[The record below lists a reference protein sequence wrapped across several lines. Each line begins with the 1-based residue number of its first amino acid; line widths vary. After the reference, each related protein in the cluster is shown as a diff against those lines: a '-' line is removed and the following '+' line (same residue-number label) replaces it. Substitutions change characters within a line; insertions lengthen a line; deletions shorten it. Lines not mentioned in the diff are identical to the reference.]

1 MAGPR
6 GPRKRT
12 LAPGKRPKPAAKA
25 RAEIKEVEEIPEH
38 LDGAAAPAEAVVVE
52 SAPVATGGPVTGA
65 LPRRKRDVPA
75 HIKAALAR
83 AEATSAGKDLPEP
96 DETSVDDALVDE
108 FGSRAKPAAKRKKAA
123 APDPAAPPVP
133 PPHPEKPDP
142 ATLPALEGGALVF
155 RLNPTGRRS
164 EYKEEYAD
172 VAREMCEHGATDM
185 ELADFFRVSIR
196 TIYRWKAEHIAF
208 RQSIYLGSHTYS
220 ASQNENV
227 ERSLY
232 QNAVGYTQVVE
243 KVMSFQG
250 QIMRVETLEH
260 VPGDVAAQKH
270 WLANRLPDKWKVDP
284 DKGGDDGAA
293 LRAIGDAALL
303 EVARRMG
310 QLLLSAKQVE
320 HTIEVTATDV
330 PEPA

>member
-1 MAGPR
+1 MPAPR

-12 LAPGKRPKPAAKA
+12 LTPGAKPKPARIA
-25 RAEIKEVEEIPEH
+25 RAEIKKSKEH
-38 LDGAAAPAEAVVVE
+38 LDGARTPAEAVVVK

-65 LPRRKRDVPA
+65 LPRRKRETPA

-83 AEATSAGKDLPEP
+83 AEATSAGKDLPDP
-96 DETSVDDALVDE
+96 DETGVDFALRTE
-108 FGSRAKPAAKRKKAA
+108 FGSKSKKKAAKPAPEA
-123 APDPAAPPVP
+123 APL

-142 ATLPALEGGALVF
+142 STLPALEGGALVY
-155 RLNPTGRRS
+155 RVPRRHGPDPV
-164 EYKEEYAD
+164 YDPDTFPAM
-172 VAREMCEHGATDM
+172 AREYCEHGATDM
-185 ELADFFRVSIR
+185 ELADLFGVTIQTIGNWKVKYFQFR
-196 TIYRWKAEHIAF
+196 K
-208 RQSIYLGSHTYS
+208 SIYLGSHTYS

-227 ERSLY
+227 ERSFY

-243 KVMSFQG
+243 KVMHFKG
-250 QIMRVETLEH
+250 QIMRVESLEY

-284 DKGGDDGAA
+284 DKGGDEGAA
-293 LRAIGDAALL
+293 LRALESAALL

-320 HTIEVTATDV
+320 QTVDVTATDV
-330 PEPA
+330 PADDA